1 MDIIE
6 AFAFLALFIGLYG
19 SLIGIGF
26 VADKLLRRFFN
37 VGIFP
42 KDYFKL

>member
-6 AFAFLALFIGLYG
+6 VFVFMTIFIVLYG
-19 SLIGIGF
+19 SLMLLAWAF
-26 VADKLLRRFFN
+26 DKILRYTCN
-37 VGIFP
+37 KGIFP

>member
-1 MDIIE
+1 MNIVE
-6 AFAFLALFIGLYG
+6 VFAFLALFICLYG
-19 SLIGIGF
+19 GLMGIGF
-26 VADKLLRRFFN
+26 VVDKLLRRLFN